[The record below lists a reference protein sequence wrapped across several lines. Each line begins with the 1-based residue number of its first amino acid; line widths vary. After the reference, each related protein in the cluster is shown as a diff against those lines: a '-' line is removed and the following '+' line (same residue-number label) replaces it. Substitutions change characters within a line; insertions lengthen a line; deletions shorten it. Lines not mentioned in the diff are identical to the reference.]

1 MVTNV
6 PVWELEAFQFYGT
19 VTVVDPLRGVKTSAR
34 VLDEERKLDKKSVEN
49 VTLGLN
55 TTLDNIIERIVKKQ
69 MPRPPRAPQGPG
81 MPWALTITSGSK
93 MLRLRWSGQADY
105 YVIEHSLNGSGL
117 CLSRLMNARRKR
129 SDFCTISNLAEGY

>member
-6 PVWELEAFQFYGT
+6 PVWESEAFQFYGT

-34 VLDEERKLDKKSVEN
+34 VLDEERKLDKKSGEN

-81 MPWALTITSGSK
+81 MP
-93 MLRLRWSGQADY
+93 
-105 YVIEHSLNGSGL
+105 
-117 CLSRLMNARRKR
+117 
-129 SDFCTISNLAEGY
+129 